1 MSKLSRLLATVALLS
16 TAALLVPG
24 VQATPV
30 APDVAR
36 LGDGIRAAATPAA
49 TIEQAA
55 LKCAN
60 RRVCRPGRGCAWR
73 KVCKRW

>member
-1 MSKLSRLLATVALLS
+1 MSKLSRLLAAVALLS

-30 APDVAR
+30 APNVAPQ
-36 LGDGIRAAATPAA
+36 GDRVGAAAGPTA
-49 TIEQAA
+49 TVEQAA
-55 LKCAN
+55 FKCAH

-73 KVCKRW
+73 KVCKQW